1 MDTKG
6 RMADMAMQ
14 LRIVHYLDQFFAG
27 MGGDEKAGM
36 GPSVIKG
43 AVGPGRLLQRLL
55 GDKGQVVATFICGDN
70 FISGMPG
77 FDETHLKQAMDVF
90 RNALEEHKAD
100 VVVAG
105 PAFLETRYG
114 IGCGEVCQAA
124 QAKGVP
130 AIAAMH
136 PENGAVALYV
146 RDVYIMPTGDSARE
160 MPAIMPELARLALKL
175 GEQGKLGSP
184 EEDGYIPRGG

>member
-1 MDTKG
+1 MEK
-6 RMADMAMQ
+6 Q

-27 MGGDEKAGM
+27 MGGDEKADM
-36 GPSVIKG
+36 GPSVIVG
-43 AVGPGRLLQRLL
+43 PVGPGRLLQRLL
-55 GDKGQVVATFICGDN
+55 GDKGQVVATFVCGDN

-77 FDETHLKQAMDVF
+77 FGETHLEQALDAF
-90 RNALEEHKAD
+90 QAALGEHEAD

-124 QAKGVP
+124 QARGIP

-136 PENGAVALYV
+136 PENGAVSLYV
-146 RDVYIMPTGDSARE
+146 KDVYILPTGDSAGE
-160 MPAIMPELARLALKL
+160 MPAIMPKLVRLALKL
-175 GEQGKLGSP
+175 GEQGRLGSP
-184 EEDGYIPRGG
+184 EEDGYIAQEGI